1 LLYNSKKYI
10 NFMLIIEI
18 ILTIVA
24 WRKGWNWLSLIP
36 IGVAFCIGLILGA
49 SSQGQPV
56 DVMTVVIW
64 DILAIIALI
73 VMVAVNPP
81 GKKIEPPTPTPPPT
95 I

>member
-24 WRKGWNWLSLIP
+24 WRKGWNWLAIIP
-36 IGVAFCIGLILGA
+36 VGIAFCIGLIIGA
-49 SSQGQPV
+49 SGTPIDNPMSV
-56 DVMTVVIW
+56 IIW

-81 GKKIEPPTPTPPPT
+81 GKKIEPTKPVDPPT
-95 I
+95 T